1 MEEIFKK
8 IENEIKFIKE
18 QEKKLEIL
26 TESSKEAQDELKK
39 VEEERNAV
47 TDKESG
53 FYKDLSEK
61 VTESEKAFREEDIK
75 RMNKD
80 REINKLVSEKKESIL
95 KDLEAKKQYIDEN
108 RNIDLQGI
116 DLKQLKEEKEKLEKE
131 IKLNDTTKQE
141 FELMSDSDKKA
152 VRKAK
157 ENYLNNKHRLEEIN
171 PKIELIDIL
180 VDKSPKDKFM
190 EIENLIKNFEEKFD
204 RKNMDALLSDITV
217 KTEKKEVKEEGK
229 DTEKDT
235 VEEENKDTEKNTVEE
250 ENKGTEKEVVEKENN
265 NVEKEEEPKEQ
276 KLESKEYFGGK
287 DEKNYILL
295 DISNNK
301 IKLNEKEFF
310 YKRETKNKEAL
321 DEKYG
326 IGEYTGKAK
335 KNVDYALISTL
346 EKIDESLVDE
356 YLKIIRNGNVENDNI
371 KESVEKLNSAVDIEY
386 KFDKENG
393 IFANWKEKRIARNA
407 KKLGIASLDGISE
420 KSVWE
425 MIKEGFSKIKNAKLL
440 KGKEETKA
448 LESGERNTK
457 QDAKDKTIALIQK
470 DREELGLRDRVKVA
484 NEDNRIEKNAQEL
497 LGESVR
503 EIREQEGKEEQK

>member
-75 RMNKD
+75 RMSKD

-171 PKIELIDIL
+171 PKIELMDTL
-180 VDKSPKDKFM
+180 GDKSPKDKFI
-190 EIENLIKNFEEKFD
+190 EIENLIKNVEEKFNRD
-204 RKNMDALLSDITV
+204 NIDALLSDITV
-217 KTEKKEVKEEGK
+217 KTEK
-229 DTEKDT
+229 EK
-235 VEEENKDTEKNTVEE
+235 
-250 ENKGTEKEVVEKENN
+250 TEKESKET
-265 NVEKEEEPKEQ
+265 EKEEVEKKDNNIEKKEKQ
-276 KLESKEYFGGK
+276 KEEKGESKEYFGGK
-287 DEKNYILL
+287 NEKDYILL
-295 DISNNK
+295 DISNNR
-301 IKLNEKEFF
+301 INLNEKEFF
-310 YKRETKNKEAL
+310 YKRETKNKEEL

-326 IGEYTGKAK
+326 IDRYSRKIK

-356 YLKIIRNGNVENDNI
+356 YLKIIKNGNVE
-371 KESVEKLNSAVDIEY
+371 KESIEKLNSAVDIEY

-420 KSVWE
+420 KSAWDK
-425 MIKEGFSKIKNAKLL
+425 IKESISKIKNSNLL
-440 KGKEETKA
+440 KGKEEIKA
-448 LESGERNTK
+448 LESGERNIK

-503 EIREQEGKEEQK
+503 EIREQEEKEEQK

>member
-18 QEKKLEIL
+18 QEKNLEIL

-171 PKIELIDIL
+171 PKIELMDIL
-180 VDKSPKDKFM
+180 GDKSPKDKFM
-190 EIENLIKNFEEKFD
+190 EIENLIKNVEEKFD
-204 RKNMDALLSDITV
+204 RKNMDALLSDL
-217 KTEKKEVKEEGK
+217 
-229 DTEKDT
+229 
-235 VEEENKDTEKNTVEE
+235 
-250 ENKGTEKEVVEKENN
+250 
-265 NVEKEEEPKEQ
+265 Q
-276 KLESKEYFGGK
+276 
-287 DEKNYILL
+287 
-295 DISNNK
+295 
-301 IKLNEKEFF
+301 
-310 YKRETKNKEAL
+310 
-321 DEKYG
+321 
-326 IGEYTGKAK
+326 
-335 KNVDYALISTL
+335 
-346 EKIDESLVDE
+346 
-356 YLKIIRNGNVENDNI
+356 
-371 KESVEKLNSAVDIEY
+371 
-386 KFDKENG
+386 
-393 IFANWKEKRIARNA
+393 
-407 KKLGIASLDGISE
+407 
-420 KSVWE
+420 
-425 MIKEGFSKIKNAKLL
+425 
-440 KGKEETKA
+440 
-448 LESGERNTK
+448 
-457 QDAKDKTIALIQK
+457 
-470 DREELGLRDRVKVA
+470 
-484 NEDNRIEKNAQEL
+484 
-497 LGESVR
+497 
-503 EIREQEGKEEQK
+503 

>member
-1 MEEIFKK
+1 MKGVKYKIFKK

-180 VDKSPKDKFM
+180 GDKSPKDKFM

-235 VEEENKDTEKNTVEE
+235 VEEENKDTEK
-250 ENKGTEKEVVEKENN
+250 EVVEKENN
-265 NVEKEEEPKEQ
+265 NAEKEEPKEQ
-276 KLESKEYFGGK
+276 KLESRESFGGK

-356 YLKIIRNGNVENDNI
+356 YLKIIRNGNVENENI

-497 LGESVR
+497 LGESVK
-503 EIREQEGKEEQK
+503 EIREQEEKEEQK

>member
-180 VDKSPKDKFM
+180 GDKSPKDKFM

-235 VEEENKDTEKNTVEE
+235 VEEENKDTEK
-250 ENKGTEKEVVEKENN
+250 EVVEKENN
-265 NVEKEEEPKEQ
+265 NAEKEEPKEQ
-276 KLESKEYFGGK
+276 KLESRESFGGK

-356 YLKIIRNGNVENDNI
+356 YLKIIRNGNVENENI
-371 KESVEKLNSAVDIEY
+371 KESVEKLNSAVDTEY

-497 LGESVR
+497 LGESVK
-503 EIREQEGKEEQK
+503 EIREQEEKEEQK

>member
-180 VDKSPKDKFM
+180 GDKSPKDKFM

-235 VEEENKDTEKNTVEE
+235 VEEENKDTEK
-250 ENKGTEKEVVEKENN
+250 EVVEKENN
-265 NVEKEEEPKEQ
+265 NAEKEEPKEQ
-276 KLESKEYFGGK
+276 KLESRESFGGK

-356 YLKIIRNGNVENDNI
+356 YLKIIRNGNVENENI

-497 LGESVR
+497 LGESVK
-503 EIREQEGKEEQK
+503 EIREQEEKEEQK

>member
-1 MEEIFKK
+1 MEEILIK
-8 IENEIKFIKE
+8 IQKEINFIKE
-18 QEKKLEIL
+18 QQKELEVL
-26 TESSKEAQDELKK
+26 TANSKEAQDEFKRI
-39 VEEERNAV
+39 EEERKTI

-61 VTESEKAFREEDIK
+61 AIESEKAFREEDIK
-75 RMNKD
+75 RINKD

-95 KDLEAKKQYIDEN
+95 KDLESKKQYIDEN
-108 RNIDLQGI
+108 RKTDLQGI

-141 FELMSDSDKKA
+141 FELMSDSEKQA

-171 PKIELIDIL
+171 PKIELMDIL
-180 VDKSPKDKFM
+180 GDKSPKDKFI
-190 EIENLIKNFEEKFD
+190 EIENLIKNVEEKFD

-217 KTEKKEVKEEGK
+217 KTEKKAVKEEG
-229 DTEKDT
+229 
-235 VEEENKDTEKNTVEE
+235 KDTEKNTVEE

>member
-95 KDLEAKKQYIDEN
+95 KDLESKKQYIDEN
-108 RNIDLQGI
+108 RKTDLQGI

-141 FELMSDSDKKA
+141 FELMSDSEKQA

-171 PKIELIDIL
+171 PKIELMDIL
-180 VDKSPKDKFM
+180 GDKSPKDKFM
-190 EIENLIKNFEEKFD
+190 EIENLIKNVEEKFD

-235 VEEENKDTEKNTVEE
+235 VEEENKDTEK
-250 ENKGTEKEVVEKENN
+250 EVVEKENN
-265 NVEKEEEPKEQ
+265 NAEKEEPKEQ
-276 KLESKEYFGGK
+276 KLESRESFGGK

-356 YLKIIRNGNVENDNI
+356 YLKIIRNGNVENENI

-497 LGESVR
+497 LGESVK
-503 EIREQEGKEEQK
+503 EIREQEEKEEQK

>member
-1 MEEIFKK
+1 
-8 IENEIKFIKE
+8 
-18 QEKKLEIL
+18 
-26 TESSKEAQDELKK
+26 
-39 VEEERNAV
+39 
-47 TDKESG
+47 
-53 FYKDLSEK
+53 
-61 VTESEKAFREEDIK
+61 
-75 RMNKD
+75 
-80 REINKLVSEKKESIL
+80 
-95 KDLEAKKQYIDEN
+95 
-108 RNIDLQGI
+108 
-116 DLKQLKEEKEKLEKE
+116 
-131 IKLNDTTKQE
+131 
-141 FELMSDSDKKA
+141 MSDSEKQA

-171 PKIELIDIL
+171 PKIELMDIL
-180 VDKSPKDKFM
+180 GDKSPKDKFI
-190 EIENLIKNFEEKFD
+190 EIENLIKNVEEKFD

-217 KTEKKEVKEEGK
+217 KTEKKAVKEEG
-229 DTEKDT
+229 
-235 VEEENKDTEKNTVEE
+235 KDTEKNTVEE

-393 IFANWKEKRIARNA
+393 IFANWKEKRI
-407 KKLGIASLDGISE
+407 
-420 KSVWE
+420 
-425 MIKEGFSKIKNAKLL
+425 
-440 KGKEETKA
+440 
-448 LESGERNTK
+448 
-457 QDAKDKTIALIQK
+457 
-470 DREELGLRDRVKVA
+470 
-484 NEDNRIEKNAQEL
+484 
-497 LGESVR
+497 
-503 EIREQEGKEEQK
+503 